1 MKRLLLVPLF
11 CMGLLGC
18 STSWQHP
25 TASQAQFQSDSLSC
39 QDGANQAVPRAI
51 VPVQQPAPT
60 YNPSYSTTCMN
71 MGTGMINCQ
80 TNSNAPAYN
89 PQMAQANQAIGQGS
103 ADLGRAIG
111 LSSYY
116 DSCMQ
121 SKGYSKG
128 SPSNS
133 TVVGKSIYSQQDAET
148 SCTSATVKN
157 SPAFYECV
165 ERLVKTSQP
174 K

>member
-1 MKRLLLVPLF
+1 MKRISMLLILAI
-11 CMGLLGC
+11 GLYGC

-25 TASQAQFQSDSLSC
+25 TASQAQFHSDSLSC
-39 QDGANQAVPRAI
+39 QDRANQAIPRAI
-51 VPVQQPAPT
+51 VPLQQPAPT
-60 YNPSYSTTCMN
+60 YNPSYSTTCIN
-71 MGTGMINCQ
+71 MGAGMINCQ
-80 TNSNAPAYN
+80 TNSNAPAHN
-89 PQMAQANQAIGQGS
+89 PQIAQANQAIGQGN

-121 SKGYSKG
+121 SKGYSK
-128 SPSNS
+128 SSSSNS
-133 TVVGKSIYSQQDAET
+133 AATGKSVYSQQDAET

-165 ERLVKTSQP
+165 ERLVKTSQS